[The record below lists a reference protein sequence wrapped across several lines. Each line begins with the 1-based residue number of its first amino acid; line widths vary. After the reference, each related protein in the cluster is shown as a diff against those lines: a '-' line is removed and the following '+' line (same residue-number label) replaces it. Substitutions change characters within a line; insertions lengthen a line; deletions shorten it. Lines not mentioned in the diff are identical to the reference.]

1 MCVCVCVCARTR
13 ARLSG
18 VDHVYSFDVV
28 GVFFVVVVC
37 FLLLFG
43 VVVVVGFFFAPLV
56 FRMGKRSECYV
67 HIFTSF
73 ASASSRAVGHV

>member
-1 MCVCVCVCARTR
+1 MCVCARAR

-28 GVFFVVVVC
+28 GVFFVVVVVC

-43 VVVVVGFFFAPLV
+43 VVVVFFFGVFFAPLV

-67 HIFTSF
+67 HIFTSI
-73 ASASSRAVGHV
+73 ASASSHAVGHV